1 MTSSPRVP
9 ILISAILCGI
19 WLAWVP
25 LTWLLAPTLLIAWW
39 MVRSFQA
46 SPYRRVLLVAGA
58 AAMALRLVAVCANG
72 VAAHYSFGFAQP
84 WDVIG
89 DASSYHSHG
98 YYIAQHAT
106 GRPMPPYYKLFVHEI
121 EHGGLL
127 PRWDTYQVTGF
138 SYWVAGLFG
147 TFTPMPAA
155 VQWMNALLNVVMA
168 LLCFHVA
175 RRWAGEWASAASF
188 IAVAW
193 YPTLFAWS
201 VSGLKEWPV
210 IFLSTVFLLVLALAS
225 RPPVDIK
232 RAAAAGAALAGVAML
247 VFFMRRDVASA
258 LVVVAIAVMLARA
271 VSFAWAWPFG
281 RAAVL
286 AGGAAALVVTL
297 AAAHSLIS
305 QMDTFLQHSAMRAL
319 NTSFTELTG
328 GNYRIYP
335 QRFHDHYAL
344 LSQGAGYFVLSPA
357 ELAMLV
363 PNAVSRLLFSPF
375 PDTLYRSPRLALALP
390 LAFVNLLLA
399 PFVLIGMGRGIHA
412 DRWVFGTLALYLG
425 VMSISIGLH
434 CSNAGT
440 AVRLRDMVMPFYLLF
455 AAIGMS
461 RSIRHD
467 SNR

>member
-1 MTSSPRVP
+1 MKRAILLASAIACGVWLALVP
-9 ILISAILCGI
+9 I
-19 WLAWVP
+19 
-25 LTWLLAPTLLIAWW
+25 TWLLAPTLLVIGW
-39 MVRSFQA
+39 MVRSFQV
-46 SPYRRVLLVAGA
+46 SPHRRLLLIAGA
-58 AAMALRLVAVCANG
+58 AALALRLLAVCANG
-72 VAAHYSFGFAQP
+72 VAAHYSLGFAQP
-84 WDVIG
+84 WDVVG

-98 YYIAQHAT
+98 YYIAHHVTQ
-106 GRPMPPYYKLFVHEI
+106 RPIPLYYKTFVHEI
-121 EHGGLL
+121 EHKGLL

-147 TFTPMPAA
+147 IFTPAPTA
-155 VQWMNALLNVVMA
+155 VQWINALLNVVTA
-168 LLCFHVA
+168 LLCFHVS
-175 RRWAGEWASAASF
+175 RRWAGEWSAAASF

-210 IFLSTVFLLVLALAS
+210 IFLSAVFLLVLALAS

-232 RAAAAGAALAGVAML
+232 RAAAAGAALAVVATA

-258 LVVVAIAVMLARA
+258 LVGVAIAVALVRA
-271 VSFAWAWPFG
+271 VASAWAWPLG
-281 RAAVL
+281 RAVAL
-286 AGGAAALVVTL
+286 AGGVAALILLFLSANTL
-297 AAAHSLIS
+297 GS
-305 QMDTFLQHSAMRAL
+305 QINTFLQHSAMRAL
-319 NTSFTELTG
+319 NTTFTDLTG

-344 LSQGAGYFVLSPA
+344 LSQGSGYFVLSPA
-357 ELAMLV
+357 ETATLI
-363 PNAVSRLLFSPF
+363 PKAVSRLLFSPF
-375 PDTLYRSPRLALALP
+375 PDTLYRSPRLAVALP

-399 PFVLIGMGRGIHA
+399 PFVLVGMGRGIQA

-425 VMSISIGLH
+425 VMVISIGLH

-461 RSIRHD
+461 RSIRHV